1 MLRKILIFGFLLG
14 FYNTGAQAAIEETVY
29 TGIQVMQATFDY
41 DDGINQ
47 IEGKPSALAFRIGG
61 YLDQGAAIEF
71 RLGTG
76 LKGYGDTTNFSGSD
90 VNFDVESFL
99 GLYSLYHVGWGSNG
113 SVYGLLGLT
122 NGEIKS
128 SLPSLIITDGRET
141 NLSYGIGL
149 NIAGF
154 NFEYTQYFHN
164 KNYDVTA
171 ISFGYVSKF

>member
-14 FYNTGAQAAIEETVY
+14 LYNTGAQAAITETVY

-41 DDGINQ
+41 DDGIDE

-76 LKGYGDTTNFSGSD
+76 LKGYGDTTNYLGAD
-90 VNFDVESFL
+90 VDFEVEAFL
-99 GLYSLYHVGWGSNG
+99 GLYSLYHIGWGSNA
-113 SVYGLLGLT
+113 SFYGLLGLT
-122 NGEIKS
+122 NGEVTLS
-128 SLPSLIITDGRET
+128 ALGLTTDDRET
-141 NLSYGIGL
+141 NVSYGIGL

-154 NFEYTQYFHN
+154 NFEFTKYFHN
-164 KNYDVTA
+164 KDYDVTA